1 MACHF
6 KTIGLMISSSVNG
19 WINGAT
25 VAFQSDSLLA
35 GMGGQ
40 TGLNLAVDLHDAG
53 ILEKYNVKVIKRP
66 VYADQLEVKTLSH
79 CLFVEL
85 NNRYELSINSLVFV
99 SFGISITQC
108 SVFYIC

>member
-1 MACHF
+1 MESILI
-6 KTIGLMISSSVNG
+6 KMYISSSSFKSESIYRN
-19 WINGAT
+19 
-25 VAFQSDSLLA
+25 
-35 GMGGQ
+35 
-40 TGLNLAVDLHDAG
+40 
-53 ILEKYNVKVIKRP
+53 EC
-66 VYADQLEVKTLSH
+66 VYQLEVKTLSH